1 MTENTERPVFVASSP
16 RSGSTLL
23 RLILDAHPQLAVP
36 PPAWLTHFIY
46 PYLYSYGDLSTEAN
60 LAEMIEDSLAT
71 PTIRAWP
78 ISPSAQEVR
87 DEMREPTFAEMYA
100 ALHRLYAQSEG
111 KERWGE
117 KTPRVSFYMEDLKA
131 MYPGAQFVHIIR
143 DGRDVAIDIADSA
156 LWPNNLYATAAV
168 WRDFVESINE
178 SAETLG
184 PDSFYVVRY
193 EELCA
198 EPEPVLE
205 KLCEF
210 LGEDFSPAMLAHQET
225 TSTKQWAETPIHA
238 KTARPITTDFVEMYK
253 HRLPESDV
261 GVIESLI
268 GETLGEFGYALTGAP
283 DNLSSREK
291 RQLMENDTVTNIQA
305 VEYKRWHDGRR
316 KERCERG
323 VWKQEDR
330 DSLLWGFH

>member
-1 MTENTERPVFVASSP
+1 MTENTERPVFVVSSP

-23 RLILDAHPQLAVP
+23 RLILDAHPRLAVP

-46 PYLYSYGDLSTEAN
+46 PYLYSYGDLSNEAN

-87 DEMREPTFAEMYA
+87 DEMRESTFAEMYA
-100 ALHRLYAQSEG
+100 ALHRLYAKSEG
-111 KERWGE
+111 KARWGE
-117 KTPRVSFYMEDLKA
+117 KTPRVCFYMEDLKS

-156 LWPNNLYATAAV
+156 LWPNNLYATAGV
-168 WRDFVESINE
+168 WRDFVRSVNE

-184 PDSFYVVRY
+184 PDSFCVVRY
-193 EELCA
+193 EDLCA
-198 EPEPVLE
+198 EPEAALE

-225 TSTKQWAETPIHA
+225 ASTKKWAETPIHA

-253 HRLPESDV
+253 HRLPEADV

-291 RQLMENDTVTNIQA
+291 RQLMENDTITNIA
-305 VEYKRWHDGRR
+305 SIEYKRWHDGRR
-316 KERCERG
+316 RERLERG
-323 VWKQEDR
+323 VWAPEDR
-330 DSLLWGFH
+330 DSLLLGFH

>member
-1 MTENTERPVFVASSP
+1 MTEIQERPVFIASSP

-23 RLILDAHPQLAVP
+23 RLILDAHPRLAVP

-46 PYLYSYGDLSTEAN
+46 PYLYSYGDLSNETN
-60 LAEMIEDSLAT
+60 LTEMIEDSLAT

-78 ISPSAQEVR
+78 ISPSAAEVS
-87 DEMREPTFAEMYA
+87 DEMKEPTFAEMYA
-100 ALHRLYAQSEG
+100 ALHRLYAKSHG

-117 KTPRVSFYMEDLKA
+117 KTPRVCFYMEDLKS

-156 LWPNNLYATAAV
+156 LWPNNLYAAAEV
-168 WRDFVESINE
+168 WRDFVRSVSDSAKKLDPESY
-178 SAETLG
+178 
-184 PDSFYVVRY
+184 FVVRY

-198 EPEPVLE
+198 EPVPVLE

-210 LGEDFSPAMLAHQET
+210 LGEDFSPAMLAHHET
-225 TSTKQWAETPIHA
+225 ASTKQWADTPIHA

-253 HRLPESDV
+253 HRLPKTDV

-268 GETLGEFGYALTGAP
+268 GETLREFDYTLEEAP
-283 DNLSSREK
+283 DHLSLREK
-291 RQLMENDTVTNIQA
+291 RQLLENDTITNIQSI
-305 VEYKRWHDGRR
+305 EYKRWHDGRR
-316 KERCERG
+316 KDRLERG
-323 VWKQEDR
+323 VWAQSDR
-330 DSLLWGFH
+330 NSLLWGFH

>member
-1 MTENTERPVFVASSP
+1 MTENLDRPVFVVSSP

-23 RLILDAHPQLAVP
+23 RLILDAHPRMAVP

-46 PYLYSYGDLSTEAN
+46 PYLYSYGDLSIESN

-87 DEMREPTFAEMYA
+87 AEMREPTFAEMYA
-100 ALHRLYAQSEG
+100 ALHRLYAQSHG

-117 KTPRVSFYMEDLKA
+117 KTPRVCFYMEDLKS

-168 WRDFVESINE
+168 WRDFVKSINE
-178 SAETLG
+178 SAETLD
-184 PDSFYVVRY
+184 PESFCVVRY

-198 EPEPVLE
+198 EPEPVLV

-225 TSTKQWAETPIHA
+225 ASTKKWAETPIHA
-238 KTARPITTDFVEMYK
+238 KTAHPITTDFVEMYK

-268 GETLGEFGYALTGAP
+268 GETLGEFGYALTGAL
-283 DNLSSREK
+283 DDLSSREK
-291 RQLMENDTVTNIQA
+291 RQLMENDTITNIA
-305 VEYKRWHDGRR
+305 SIEYKRWHEGRR
-316 KERCERG
+316 RERLERG
-323 VWKQEDR
+323 VWAPEDR